1 MFQIRNIHVLPSLLS
16 NRLQIHVHRYTDSI
30 HTYIVYQICVHLYI
44 YIHACIYIN
53 TYTYIYVHICTRFP
67 LSSKKGRKKRLPN
80 PPLRASF
87 AGG

>member
-44 YIHACIYIN
+44 YIYMHVYI
-53 TYTYIYVHICTRFP
+53 
-67 LSSKKGRKKRLPN
+67 
-80 PPLRASF
+80 
-87 AGG
+87 